1 VEIKIPV
8 MAKKKSAT
16 KNLFRFSG
24 KLTELKG
31 AFTYCCV
38 LIPEKVQNKLPE
50 GRLRLKGSLN
60 GVPIDLAIQYRKKGP
75 RFIMVSKVLARRAKV
90 KPGDLVDIEFA
101 LADPSVVEV
110 PEELQ
115 AVLDQDDEGRTV
127 WNSITPGLQ
136 RSLCYYVKSVRN
148 VDSRIKRALDIIHKV
163 KTRQLYLQ
171 RKKA

>member
-1 VEIKIPV
+1 
-8 MAKKKSAT
+8 
-16 KNLFRFSG
+16 
-24 KLTELKG
+24 
-31 AFTYCCV
+31 
-38 LIPEKVQNKLPE
+38 
-50 GRLRLKGSLN
+50 
-60 GVPIDLAIQYRKKGP
+60 
-75 RFIMVSKVLARRAKV
+75 MVSKVLARRAKV